1 MELYDYI
8 LRFDDEDNSLSAKN
22 GIPLDELVKLLDTLN
37 KTLKLA
43 KDDKLVL
50 SEVIGNSYAVGLTT
64 NSYTAYKQITH
75 IHKKI
80 SRNDYAGLNSE
91 ERKYALQLKNVLK
104 NKYYFQ
110 GYTGTD
116 KTNRTQIDEI
126 ILPKKP
132 EYYFETG
139 SIYGIVTGI
148 GGKTL
153 NGKASVHLNNA
164 AYEIEV
170 SHEQENELIKYFKK
184 EKLYLTITKKISF
197 DSGTIISATLEDFE
211 EVGSLSFI
219 EASQLLLNK
228 YPDGIFDH
236 IEDSTKLAQ
245 NH

>member
-1 MELYDYI
+1 M
-8 LRFDDEDNSLSAKN
+8 
-22 GIPLDELVKLLDTLN
+22 
-37 KTLKLA
+37 
-43 KDDKLVL
+43 DKHDFPEGKIVH
-50 SEVIGNSYAVGLTT
+50 EEGLP
-64 NSYTAYKQITH
+64 Q
-75 IHKKI
+75 
-80 SRNDYAGLNSE
+80 
-91 ERKYALQLKNVLK
+91 
-104 NKYYFQ
+104 
-110 GYTGTD
+110 
-116 KTNRTQIDEI
+116 
-126 ILPKKP
+126 KP

-139 SIYGIVTGI
+139 SVYGIVTGI

-164 AYEIEV
+164 PYEIEV

-228 YPDGIFDH
+228 YSDGIFDY